1 MKDKK
6 PTMMEVK
13 NAINNLIQDI
23 VSLDQK
29 ITAIDRILNM
39 YVSFQGNEKEF
50 RKHIEDELKKLQKKG
65 DDDVAV

>member
-13 NAINNLIQDI
+13 DAISNLIQDI
-23 VSLDQK
+23 VSLNKK

-39 YVSFQGNEKEF
+39 YVSFQNNGDEF
-50 RKHIEDELKKLQKKG
+50 KKYIESELKKLEKKE
-65 DDDVAV
+65 DNDVAV

>member
-13 NAINNLIQDI
+13 NAISNLIQDI
-23 VSLDQK
+23 VSLNKK

-39 YVSFQGNEKEF
+39 YVSFQNNGDEF
-50 RKHIEDELKKLQKKG
+50 KKYIESELKKLEKKE

>member
-13 NAINNLIQDI
+13 NAISNLIQDI
-23 VSLDQK
+23 VSLNKK

-39 YVSFQGNEKEF
+39 YVSFQNNGDEF
-50 RKHIEDELKKLQKKG
+50 KKYIESELKKLEKKE
-65 DDDVAV
+65 DNDVAV

>member
-1 MKDKK
+1 MKNKK

-39 YVSFQGNEKEF
+39 YVSFFNKF
-50 RKHIEDELKKLQKKG
+50 FPNRVIKI
-65 DDDVAV
+65 